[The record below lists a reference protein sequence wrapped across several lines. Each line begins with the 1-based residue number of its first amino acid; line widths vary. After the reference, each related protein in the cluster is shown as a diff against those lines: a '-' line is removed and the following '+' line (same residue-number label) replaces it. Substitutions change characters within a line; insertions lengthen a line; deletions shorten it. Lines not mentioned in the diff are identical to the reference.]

1 MQRLLWIGSP
11 FFSSSLRD
19 AGWQDVAIHN
29 FEEPRVYGWDDLVRV
44 AGFVPDV
51 VVVADK
57 SRAPF
62 VLGVEDFPCLTV
74 FYAVDSHIHSW
85 EPLYAQAFDAA
96 LVSLGGHVER
106 FAGPFLPPERV
117 WWSPPFAWE
126 EDRPAP
132 EATKEW
138 DCLFVGNVDRE
149 TMPRRAAFLDKVG
162 RGLPGLHVTRGDYRA
177 LFPHGRVLLNQ
188 CEHGDLNFRVFEAM
202 GCGGCLVTPR
212 VGHGMEK
219 LFVDGEHLVGYAPDD
234 AGDALYRIRFLLE
247 RPDLIRYIGETAL
260 AEVNDKHRAHHRAQ
274 AFTDRLC
281 DLWMQGAEELVAAR
295 RARAEAV
302 RGEFLRVP
310 YLLWAQE
317 VPQEEL
323 KEAYL
328 AAAKGQF
335 GTEGSVPGRA

>member
-11 FFSSSLRD
+11 FFCSALKEC
-19 AGWQDVAIHN
+19 GWQDVAFHN
-29 FEEPRVYGWDDLVRV
+29 FEEPRAYGWDDLVRI

-74 FYAVDSHIHSW
+74 FYSVDSHIHSW
-85 EPLYAQAFDAA
+85 QPHYAQAFDAC
-96 LVSLGGHVER
+96 LVSLGDHVAG
-106 FAGPFLPPERV
+106 FAGPYLPAERV

-126 EDRPAP
+126 EDRPRP
-132 EATKEW
+132 EVPKQW
-138 DCLFVGNVDRE
+138 DCLFVGTVDPV
-149 TMPRRAAFLDKVG
+149 TMPRRAAFLKDLG
-162 RGLPGLHVTRGDYRA
+162 ARLPGLHVTRGDYRA
-177 LFPHGRVLLNQ
+177 LFPAGRVLLNQ

-212 VGHGMEK
+212 VGHGFGQ

-247 RPDLIRYIGETAL
+247 RPELIAYIGETAL
-260 AEVNDKHRAHHRAQ
+260 AEVNAKHRARHRAQ

-281 DLWMQGAEELVAAR
+281 DVWMQGAEALVAAR
-295 RARAEAV
+295 RERAEAI
-302 RGEFLRVP
+302 RRDCLRVP
-310 YLLWAQE
+310 YLLWANE
-317 VPQEEL
+317 VPQVEL
-323 KEAYL
+323 KGAYL
-328 AAAKGQF
+328 DAARGRF
-335 GTEGSVPGRA
+335 GHGGEPPASA